1 MPAEW
6 GQAKIEILAL
16 QDEILAEIEKGIS
29 TRKIFEKLSATK
41 QITISRR
48 SFYRRVK
55 LLRATQTNPAQRTQS
70 KQPGLSSI
78 APRHSATAYTSQ
90 ARKATAPSTDPAGT
104 NVLPTLKAKEQAE
117 FARLWNGEDAADPA
131 EEVQ

>member
-29 TRKIFEKLSATK
+29 TRKIFEKLSAAK
-41 QITISRR
+41 RITISRR

-55 LLRATQTNPAQRTQS
+55 LLCAAQTNPAQRAHN
-70 KQPGLSSI
+70 KHPGLPS
-78 APRHSATAYTSQ
+78 AALRHSTTPPTSR
-90 ARKATAPSTDPAGT
+90 AVKATTPSADLTDA
-104 NVLPTLKAKEQAE
+104 NALPTLKAKEQAE
-117 FARLWNGEDAADPA
+117 FNRLWDGEDAADTA
-131 EEVQ
+131 EKVQ

>member
-1 MPAEW
+1 MPVEW

-29 TRKIFEKLSATK
+29 ARKIFEKLAAAK
-41 QITISRR
+41 RITISRR

-55 LLRATQTNPAQRTQS
+55 MLRAAQTNPVQRTHS
-70 KQPGLSSI
+70 KQHGLSC
-78 APRHSATAYTSQ
+78 AAVRHSATAHTSRV
-90 ARKATAPSTDPAGT
+90 AKVTSPSTDLTDA

-117 FARLWNGEDAADPA
+117 FARLWDGEDAADPA